1 MLEKTKKSKLIMCCQ
16 MVNEKTG
23 EIFNTIHGIR
33 NMEKAQV
40 LYEQYFPN
48 ESKKVYMTQ
57 KDDRIDFDYGSD
69 PVASL
74 KKLGSL

>member
-1 MLEKTKKSKLIMCCQ
+1 MSKEEKNKLIMCCQ

-23 EIFNTIHGIR
+23 EIFDTIHGIR

-74 KKLGSL
+74 KKVGSF